1 MAGTFVNG
9 DFLMNLKPARLALLS
24 LSVVFALTACKQ
36 GNDTT
41 AAANGA
47 ATLPGAAA
55 PAGDRIT
62 AEITGAGA
70 TFIYPLLSRW
80 SADYNKS
87 TGAKINYQSIGSGG
101 GIAQIK
107 AGTVDFGSTDKP
119 LSPEELAQA
128 GLGQFPSAMG
138 GAGPVGNREGIES
151 GQLRRTGPLRAGIYM
166 GKVTTWNDPAI
177 VALNPGLALP
187 ADKINVVKRSDGS
200 GTTFNF
206 VNYLSKV
213 SPTWKEKVGE
223 GTSVNWPVG
232 IGGKGNEGVA
242 AYVKQIKG
250 SIGYVELAYATQN
263 GMSYATMQNSAG
275 NWITPSAESFQAAA
289 ATADWANAKDFSL
302 IITNASGDDAWPIAA
317 TNFILMY
324 KDPKDAK
331 RSRDT
336 LDFFKWSLENGQA
349 QADELHFVPL
359 PKPLVDQVEAYW
371 ASQIKA

>member
-1 MAGTFVNG
+1 MVGTFVNG

-24 LSVVFALTACKQ
+24 LSVVFALAACKQ

-41 AAANGA
+41 PAATGA
-47 ATLPGAAA
+47 ATLPGAAT

-107 AGTVDFGSTDKP
+107 AGTVDFGSSDKP
-119 LSPEELAQA
+119 LPPEELAQA
-128 GLGQFPSAMG
+128 GLAQFPSAIG
-138 GAGPVGNREGIES
+138 GVVPVVNLEGIES
-151 GQLRRTGPLRAGIYM
+151 GQLRLTGPVLADIYL
-166 GKVTTWNDPAI
+166 GKITTWNDPAI
-177 VALNPGLALP
+177 TALNPGVALP

-213 SPTWKEKVGE
+213 SPAWKEQVGA

-263 GMSYATMQNSAG
+263 GMSYTTMQNAAG
-275 NWITPSAESFQAAA
+275 NWIRPTAESFQAAA

-302 IITNASGDDAWPIAA
+302 IITNASGADAWPIAA

>member
-1 MAGTFVNG
+1 
-9 DFLMNLKPARLALLS
+9 MNLKPARLALMTLA
-24 LSVVFALTACKQ
+24 VAFALSACKQ
-36 GNDTT
+36 GTEAAPAAT
-41 AAANGA
+41 GAAA
-47 ATLPGAAA
+47 LPGTAA
-55 PAGDRIT
+55 PAGDRIS

-107 AGTVDFGSTDKP
+107 AGTVDFGSSDKP
-119 LSPEELAQA
+119 LPPEELAQA
-128 GLGQFPSAMG
+128 GLAQFPSAIG
-138 GAGPVGNREGIES
+138 GVVPVVNLEGIES
-151 GQLRRTGPLRAGIYM
+151 GQLRLTGPVLADIYL
-166 GKVTTWNDPAI
+166 GKITTWNDPAI
-177 VALNPGLALP
+177 TALNPGLALP

-213 SPTWKEKVGE
+213 SPAWKEKVGE

-263 GMSYATMQNSAG
+263 GMSYTTMQNAAG
-275 NWITPSAESFQAAA
+275 NWIRPTAESFLAAA
-289 ATADWANAKDFSL
+289 ANADWANSKDFSL
-302 IITNASGDDAWPIAA
+302 IITNASGADAWPIAA

-324 KDPKDAK
+324 KQPKDAT
-331 RSRDT
+331 RSRNA
-336 LDFFKWSLENGQA
+336 LDFFKWSLENGQP

-359 PKPLVDQVEAYW
+359 PKALVDQVEAYW
-371 ASQIKA
+371 ASEIKA

>member
-1 MAGTFVNG
+1 
-9 DFLMNLKPARLALLS
+9 MNLKPARLALLS

-107 AGTVDFGSTDKP
+107 AGTVDFGSSDKP

-128 GLGQFPSAMG
+128 GLGQFPSAIG
-138 GAGPVGNREGIES
+138 GVVPVVNLEGIES
-151 GQLRRTGPLRAGIYM
+151 GQLRLTGPLLADIYM

-263 GMSYATMQNSAG
+263 GMSYATMQNAAG

>member
-1 MAGTFVNG
+1 MSVA
-9 DFLMNLKPARLALLS
+9 KPVRLALLA
-24 LSVVFALTACKQ
+24 VAAAAFVAGCKPA
-36 GNDTT
+36 GD
-41 AAANGA
+41 APVAANGA
-47 ATLPGAAA
+47 DPAAAAAA
-55 PAGDRIT
+55 PAADRIS

-107 AGTVDFGSTDKP
+107 AATVDFGSSDKP
-119 LSPEELAQA
+119 LPPEELAEA
-128 GLGQFPSAMG
+128 GLAQFPSAIG
-138 GAGPVGNREGIES
+138 GVVPVVNLDGVES
-151 GQLRRTGPLRAGIYM
+151 GKLRLSGPLLADIYL

-177 VALNPGLALP
+177 ASVNPGVTLP
-187 ADKINVVKRSDGS
+187 STKINVVKRSDGS

-213 SPTWKEKVGE
+213 SPEWKEKVGE

-263 GMSYATMQNSAG
+263 GMSYTAMQNAAG
-275 NWITPSAESFQAAA
+275 NWVQPSAESFQAAA

-302 IITNASGDDAWPIAA
+302 VITNASGADAWPIAA

-324 KDPKDAK
+324 KQPKNAK
-331 RSRDT
+331 RSQDA
-336 LDFFKWSLENGQA
+336 LDFFKWALEEGQP

-359 PKPLVDQVEAYW
+359 PKPLVDQIEAYW
-371 ASQIKA
+371 AAEIKL

>member
-1 MAGTFVNG
+1 
-9 DFLMNLKPARLALLS
+9 MNLKLARVALLS
-24 LSVVFALTACKQ
+24 LSVAMALAGCKPA
-36 GNDTT
+36 GDTST
-41 AAANGA
+41 DSAGP
-47 ATLPGAAA
+47 LPGTAGSDAA

-80 SADYNKS
+80 SADYNKA

-119 LSPEELAQA
+119 LPPEELAQS
-128 GLGQFPSAMG
+128 GLAQFPSAIG
-138 GAGPVGNREGIES
+138 GVVPVVNLEGIES
-151 GQLRRTGPLRAGIYM
+151 GQLRLTGALLADIFL
-166 GKVTTWNDPAI
+166 GKVKTWNDPAI
-177 VALNPGLALP
+177 AALNPGVTLP
-187 ADKINVVKRSDGS
+187 SAKINVVHRSDGS

-213 SPTWKEKVGE
+213 SQEWKANVGE
-223 GTSVNWPVG
+223 GTSVNWPGG

-263 GMSYATMQNSAG
+263 GMSYTAMQNASGA
-275 NWITPSAESFQAAA
+275 WVQPSAASFQAAA
-289 ATADWANAKDFSL
+289 ASADWTNSKDFSL
-302 IITNASGDDAWPIAA
+302 IITNAGGADAWPIAA

-324 KDPKDAK
+324 KQPKDVK
-331 RSRDT
+331 RSQDA
-336 LDFFKWSLENGQA
+336 LNFFKWALEKGGP

-359 PKPLVDQVEAYW
+359 PKPLVEQVEAYW
-371 ASQIKA
+371 ASEIKL